1 MSERIGFKKYVT
13 PQILALCWGVSL
25 LVAALFVAGLVMQ
38 MTGLW
43 LNPPWMMNSTLTFGD
58 VVVRII
64 GVALVL
70 LGIRI
75 WLEFLSIVFSIHDRL
90 LDLAEILEQRP
101 SSQQPMPPSFP
112 IGTRNPLYSTRK

>member
-1 MSERIGFKKYVT
+1 MSEKMRFKNYVT
-13 PQILALCWGVSL
+13 PEILVLCWGTSL
-25 LVAALFVAGLVMQ
+25 IIGVPFLITSLVQAVGLQ
-38 MTGLW
+38 F
-43 LNPPWMMNSTLTFGD
+43 NAPWMMNSTLTMWD
-58 VVVRII
+58 AILRMI
-64 GVALVL
+64 GACLVL

-75 WLEFLSIVFSIHDRL
+75 WLEFLAIVFSIHDRL